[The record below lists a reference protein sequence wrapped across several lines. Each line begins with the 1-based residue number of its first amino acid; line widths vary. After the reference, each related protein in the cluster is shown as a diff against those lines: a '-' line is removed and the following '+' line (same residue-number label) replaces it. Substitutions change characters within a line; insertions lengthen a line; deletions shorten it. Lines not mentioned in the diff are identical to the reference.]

1 MNNQRLK
8 IKDIYYEVAAYML
21 REGQTSN
28 TDIRVNM
35 NDAVDYWRKEGYKVR
50 DYSQDQAIKSIK
62 KILHTGRKLENSYLR
77 TWYYAGH

>member
-28 TDIRVNM
+28 TDIRAN
-35 NDAVDYWRKEGYKVR
+35 VDHTVHHWRMEGYDVR
-50 DYSQDQAIKSIK
+50 DYSQEKAVKSIK
-62 KILHTGRKLENSYLR
+62 KIMHIARKLED
-77 TWYYAGH
+77 YARH

>member
-8 IKDIYYEVAAYML
+8 IKDIYYEVAAHML

-35 NDAVDYWRKEGYKVR
+35 DAAVHHWRMEGYDVR
-50 DYSQDQAIKSIK
+50 DYSQEQAIKSIK
-62 KILHTGRKLENSYLR
+62 KIMHIARKLED
-77 TWYYAGH
+77 YARH